1 MACLEPQL
9 NLEVMLPSNPA
20 SHYIQINRVAT
31 CSTYSLILCIE
42 QDNLA
47 SLSLCSSGELG
58 KDRGWYTR
66 MELPLAPGEPTDI
79 NHGSKDRSK
88 SSLRSIREI
97 ASRVPSI
104 APYIYKD
111 TT

>member
-1 MACLEPQL
+1 
-9 NLEVMLPSNPA
+9 
-20 SHYIQINRVAT
+20 
-31 CSTYSLILCIE
+31 
-42 QDNLA
+42 
-47 SLSLCSSGELG
+47 
-58 KDRGWYTR
+58 